1 MATIMK
7 IQKMFKLLTALL
19 MLLFAVSAQAETKKL
34 YGVKGPKLAYQKP
47 YKQAETYVVK
57 GVTYST
63 TPTDKAKNYSREGT
77 ASFYHKKFNG
87 RKTANGEIYNENLY
101 TAAHKTL
108 PLNSYAL
115 VTNLR
120 NNRKVI
126 VRINDRGPFI
136 KGRIIDLSRAAAGEI
151 GAIGSG
157 LAKVRVEA
165 LHVNQQGKISGTAT
179 NTLAKMAKTDD
190 ARARLIAFKDVK
202 TTDADDTD
210 TKKADSK
217 NKKAVASTGT
227 QYQLR
232 AMSVGSKKQAENL
245 IAKLDHK
252 NLIAEIKQNGKKYD
266 IYFGPFKEK
275 REVDELKT
283 QLRNMHYSKPVIV
296 YSFDN

>member
-1 MATIMK
+1 MK
-7 IQKMFKLLTALL
+7 IQKIFKLLSALL
-19 MLLFAVSAQAETKKL
+19 MLSFAGFSLAETKKL
-34 YGVKGPKLAYQKP
+34 YGVKGPKLAYQTH
-47 YKQAETYVVK
+47 YKQADTYVVK

-63 TPTDKAKNYSREGT
+63 TPTDKAKNYSREGI

-157 LAKVRVEA
+157 LSKVRVEA
-165 LHVNQQGKISGTAT
+165 LHVNRQGKISGPAT

-190 ARARLIAFKDVK
+190 ARARLITFKD
-202 TTDADDTD
+202 ADTRDTD
-210 TKKADSK
+210 DKYTEKTDSK
-217 NKKAVASTGT
+217 NKKAIAST

-245 IAKLDHK
+245 IAKLEHK

-283 QLRNMHYSKPVIV
+283 QLRNMNYSKPVIV